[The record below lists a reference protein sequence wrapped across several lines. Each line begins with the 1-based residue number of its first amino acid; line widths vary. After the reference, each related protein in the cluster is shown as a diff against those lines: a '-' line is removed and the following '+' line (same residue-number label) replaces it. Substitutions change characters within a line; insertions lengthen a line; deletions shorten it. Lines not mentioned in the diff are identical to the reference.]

1 MLRIS
6 NEHLRFFMNSSLV
19 TIEGKLDSLTA
30 SFWHN
35 LGLIYSQI
43 SQLWVSTK
51 GPGGWPTSDFTS
63 LLFLNTLLLIFY
75 DLTECQ
81 LSQPIFYDL
90 TECQLSQLIFYDL
103 TECQLLLLVD

>member
-63 LLFLNTLLLIFY
+63 LLFLNTLLHG
-75 DLTECQ
+75 
-81 LSQPIFYDL
+81 
-90 TECQLSQLIFYDL
+90 
-103 TECQLLLLVD
+103 QLLISLLT